1 MKNKNEESHPK
12 LIFEKL
18 KALNDK
24 IEADMHKRKMLDLFF
39 SIAEDD
45 DGDVEEDEDENINK

>member
-1 MKNKNEESHPK
+1 MKNKNEEFDPK

-45 DGDVEEDEDENINK
+45 DGDVEEDEDED